1 MPSLSFEEAREVL
14 KQENEEFAR
23 IYEKHRKLDEEVGV
37 LEEQRH
43 LTPEEEV
50 REKKLKKDK
59 LRLKDH
65 MADMIK
71 MHQASQH

>member
-14 KQENEEFAR
+14 KEENEEFAR
-23 IYEKHRKLDEEVGV
+23 IYEKHRKLDEEVTV
-37 LEEQRH
+37 LEEQRY

-59 LRLKDH
+59 LRLKDQ
-65 MADMIK
+65 MAEIIK
-71 MHQASQH
+71 TYQASRN